1 MIEVKDATKRK
12 NHLNLGAQIFG
23 VYIGNSLHHLEDK
36 ILGRKQNEPNREKQ
50 AEDEAH
56 HCCSKGGQFLC
67 ENTGPLRALS
77 PEALRVKTAELSHR
91 ALSFWTNESQ
101 Y

>member
-50 AEDEAH
+50 AIR
-56 HCCSKGGQFLC
+56 
-67 ENTGPLRALS
+67 NM
-77 PEALRVKTAELSHR
+77 
-91 ALSFWTNESQ
+91 
-101 Y
+101 

>member
-12 NHLNLGAQIFG
+12 DYLNPGAQIFR
-23 VYIGNSLHHLEDK
+23 VRIGNSFHRLGDK
-36 ILGRKQNEPNREKQ
+36 LLGRKQNEPNKEKQ

-67 ENTGPLRALS
+67 ENTAPLRALS
-77 PEALRVKTAELSHR
+77 PEALRVKIAELSHR
-91 ALSFWTNESQ
+91 TLSFWTTQSQ